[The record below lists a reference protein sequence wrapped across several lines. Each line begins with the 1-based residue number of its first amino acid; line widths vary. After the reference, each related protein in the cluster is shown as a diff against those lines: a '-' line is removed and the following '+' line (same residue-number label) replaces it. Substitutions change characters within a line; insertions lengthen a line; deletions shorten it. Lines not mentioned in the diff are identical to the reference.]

1 VRLVAD
7 DDDATYRCARA
18 ERPHAVDAGRSGYVN
33 LLGRARGGDGRAQLR
48 ARRAFLSRGHFSEL
62 AAAVAEEALARD
74 EDDDDAREG
83 EEAVKSEVASSSSV
97 NRTGASTDAST
108 SPRARKLAKKRAER
122 RRRRDAEE
130 GERARGGVDAVVVAR
145 RWRVVD
151 FGCGEGYYARAVRDA
166 AMGRDDLALE
176 LAAFDVAKDA
186 ADLAAASLGGDA
198 RVAVADATRD
208 VPLMND
214 SVDAV
219 ISVFAPRSPSEL
231 ARVVRAG
238 GRVCVARPGEDHMR
252 ELREL
257 NGDGVTVLGVEPGKS
272 DRVDASM
279 LSNGFE
285 IVRRRE
291 IHGALTLSE
300 EDVFDLL
307 YMGPSGHHN
316 EESAIR
322 AAARDAPR
330 VVTKS
335 FEVVVYRR
343 ISESNELTNG

>member
-1 VRLVAD
+1 M
-7 DDDATYRCARA
+7 
-18 ERPHAVDAGRSGYVN
+18 
-33 LLGRARGGDGRAQLR
+33 
-48 ARRAFLSRGHFSEL
+48 
-62 AAAVAEEALARD
+62 ARD
-74 EDDDDAREG
+74 D
-83 EEAVKSEVASSSSV
+83 V
-97 NRTGASTDAST
+97 
-108 SPRARKLAKKRAER
+108 
-122 RRRRDAEE
+122 
-130 GERARGGVDAVVVAR
+130 
-145 RWRVVD
+145 
-151 FGCGEGYYARAVRDA
+151 
-166 AMGRDDLALE
+166 ALE

-186 ADLAAASLGGDA
+186 ADLAAAALGRDA

-208 VPLMND
+208 VPLMDN

-238 GRVCVARPGEDHMR
+238 GRVCIARPGEDHMR

-291 IHGALTLSE
+291 IHGTLTLSE
-300 EDVFDLL
+300 EDVFYLL

-343 ISESNELTNG
+343 CLGV

>member
-7 DDDATYRCARA
+7 ENDATYRCARS

-33 LLGRARGGDGRAQLR
+33 LLGRARGGDARAQLR

-74 EDDDDAREG
+74 DDAREG
-83 EEAVKSEVASSSSV
+83 EEAVGRDVASSSLSSSV
-97 NRTGASTDAST
+97 ARTDAST
-108 SPRARKLAKKRAER
+108 DVSPRARKLAKKRAER

-130 GERARGGVDAVVVAR
+130 GERARGDVDAVVVAR

-166 AMGRDDLALE
+166 AMVRDDIALE

-208 VPLMND
+208 VPLMDD

-231 ARVVRAG
+231 ARLVRAG

-300 EDVFDLL
+300 EDVFDVL

-343 ISESNELTNG
+343 ISE

>member
-1 VRLVAD
+1 M
-7 DDDATYRCARA
+7 
-18 ERPHAVDAGRSGYVN
+18 DAGRSGYVN
-33 LLGRARGGDGRAQLR
+33 LLGRARGGDARAQLR
-48 ARRAFLSRGHFSEL
+48 ARRAFLNRGHFSEL
-62 AAAVAEEALARD
+62 AATVAAEALAR
-74 EDDDDAREG
+74 EDDDEGEGEGEG
-83 EEAVKSEVASSSSV
+83 EEVSMTDDAMRVVG
-97 NRTGASTDAST
+97 GADEPT
-108 SPRARKLAKKRAER
+108 SPRAKKRAER
-122 RRRRDAEE
+122 RRRRREKA
-130 GERARGGVDAVVVAR
+130 GVDAEGVAATVVNH
-145 RWRVVD
+145 RWREVG
-151 FGCGEGYYARAVRDA
+151 FGCGEGYYARAVRGA
-166 AMGRDDLALE
+166 AMARDDVALE

-186 ADLAAASLGGDA
+186 ADLAAAALGRDA

-208 VPLMND
+208 VPLMDD

-238 GRVCVARPGEDHMR
+238 GRVCIARPGEDHMR

-291 IHGALTLSE
+291 IHGTLTLSE

-343 ISESNELTNG
+343 CLGV

>member
-1 VRLVAD
+1 MRLVGD
-7 DDDATYRCARA
+7 GNVGTYRCAR
-18 ERPHAVDAGRSGYVN
+18 EGKPHAMDAGRSGYVN
-33 LLGRARGGDGRAQLR
+33 LLGRARGGDARAQLR
-48 ARRAFLSRGHFSEL
+48 ARRAFLNRGHFSEL
-62 AAAVAEEALARD
+62 AATVAAEALAREE
-74 EDDDDAREG
+74 EDDGEG
-83 EEAVKSEVASSSSV
+83 EGKGE
-97 NRTGASTDAST
+97 GASTTDDAMRVVGGADEPT

-122 RRRRDAEE
+122 RRRRREKARVDAE
-130 GERARGGVDAVVVAR
+130 GVAATVVNH

-166 AMGRDDLALE
+166 AMARDDVALE

-186 ADLAAASLGGDA
+186 ADLAAAALGRDA

-208 VPLMND
+208 VPLMDD

-238 GRVCVARPGEDHMR
+238 GRVCIARPGEDHMR

-291 IHGALTLSE
+291 IHGTLTLSE

-343 ISESNELTNG
+343 CLGV

>member
-1 VRLVAD
+1 MAATVA
-7 DDDATYRCARA
+7 A
-18 ERPHAVDAGRSGYVN
+18 
-33 LLGRARGGDGRAQLR
+33 
-48 ARRAFLSRGHFSEL
+48 
-62 AAAVAEEALARD
+62 EALAREE
-74 EDDDDAREG
+74 EDDGEG
-83 EEAVKSEVASSSSV
+83 EGKGE
-97 NRTGASTDAST
+97 GASTTDDAMRVVGRADEPT

-122 RRRRDAEE
+122 RRRRGKARVDAE
-130 GERARGGVDAVVVAR
+130 GVAATVVNHP
-145 RWRVVD
+145 WRVVD

-166 AMGRDDLALE
+166 AMVRDDVSLE

-186 ADLAAASLGGDA
+186 ADLAAASLGRDA

-208 VPLMND
+208 VPLIDD

-238 GRVCVARPGEDHMR
+238 GRVCIARPGEDHMR

-291 IHGALTLSE
+291 IHGTLTLSE

-343 ISESNELTNG
+343 CLGV

>member
-1 VRLVAD
+1 M
-7 DDDATYRCARA
+7 
-18 ERPHAVDAGRSGYVN
+18 
-33 LLGRARGGDGRAQLR
+33 
-48 ARRAFLSRGHFSEL
+48 
-62 AAAVAEEALARD
+62 
-74 EDDDDAREG
+74 
-83 EEAVKSEVASSSSV
+83 
-97 NRTGASTDAST
+97 
-108 SPRARKLAKKRAER
+108 AKKRAER
-122 RRRRDAEE
+122 RRRREKARVDAE
-130 GERARGGVDAVVVAR
+130 GVAATVVNHP
-145 RWRVVD
+145 WRVVD

-166 AMGRDDLALE
+166 AMVRDDLALE

-186 ADLAAASLGGDA
+186 ADLAAAALGRDA

-208 VPLMND
+208 VPLIDD

-238 GRVCVARPGEDHMR
+238 GRVCIARPGEDHMR

-285 IVRRRE
+285 IVHRRE
-291 IHGALTLSE
+291 IHGTLTLSE

-343 ISESNELTNG
+343 CLGV

>member
-1 VRLVAD
+1 MRLVGD
-7 DDDATYRCARA
+7 GNVGTYRCAR
-18 ERPHAVDAGRSGYVN
+18 EGKPHAVDAGRSGYVIFSVA
-33 LLGRARGGDGRAQLR
+33 RAVGTRAQLR
-48 ARRAFLSRGHFSEL
+48 ARRAFLNRGHFSEL
-62 AAAVAEEALARD
+62 AATVAAEALAREE
-74 EDDDDAREG
+74 EDDGEG
-83 EEAVKSEVASSSSV
+83 EGKGE
-97 NRTGASTDAST
+97 GASTTDDAMRVVGRADEPT

-122 RRRRDAEE
+122 RRRREKARVDAE
-130 GERARGGVDAVVVAR
+130 GVAATVVNHP
-145 RWRVVD
+145 WRVVD

-166 AMGRDDLALE
+166 AMVRDDVALE

-186 ADLAAASLGGDA
+186 ADLAAASLGRDA

-208 VPLMND
+208 VPLIDD

-238 GRVCVARPGEDHMR
+238 GRVCIARPGEDHMR

-257 NGDGVTVLGVEPGKS
+257 NGDGVTVLDVEPGKS

-291 IHGALTLSE
+291 IHGTLTLSE

-343 ISESNELTNG
+343 CLGV